1 MADLPARD
9 EERGC
14 VSADILCMRNEA
26 FIIQNGSFMNP
37 SHGARLDPRV
47 SRRRPEFMGKT
58 RARDGRAFYGGA
70 CGPLSTGRVPLARE
84 SACACAGRRAARS
97 GRCEVRPA
105 RFMQYSSL
113 FQKA

>member
-1 MADLPARD
+1 MAALPARD

-47 SRRRPEFMGKT
+47 SRRRPGFMGKT
-58 RARDGRAFYGGA
+58 RARDEGDFLWRGVRGAFTTGRACCSLGNLRVRALGVGA
-70 CGPLSTGRVPLARE
+70 
-84 SACACAGRRAARS
+84 AGF
-97 GRCEVRPA
+97 GRCEVRPG
-105 RFMQYSSL
+105 RFMQ
-113 FQKA
+113 